1 MALPSMAVQLN
12 VPSEDSIW
20 IVNTFQLA
28 VMMLLLPF
36 ASMGELWG
44 YEQVYLCGI
53 IVFTAGSVACVLST
67 TQPVLVVS
75 RVVQGIGAAMLMSV
89 VLLDGALIG
98 SRLCSMRDHET
109 VHRLR
114 GCLFT

>member
-1 MALPSMAVQLN
+1 MAAQLN

-53 IVFTAGSVACVLST
+53 IVFTAGSVACALST

-75 RVVQGIGAAMLMSV
+75 RVVQGCGYAYECRV
-89 VLLDGALIG
+89 VGRRFDW
-98 SRLCSMRDHET
+98 HEA
-109 VHRLR
+109 VFNARP
-114 GCLFT
+114 